1 MYYYQFHIGDYRADT
16 AHLSNDEDLAYRRL
30 LDMYYDLEKPIPT
43 DTEWVSRRLR
53 LDSQVVLRV
62 LKDFFLLQDD
72 GWFHGRCHEVIEQ
85 YHSMAEKN
93 RENGR
98 RGGRP
103 KRTQSDTDGN
113 QLETN
118 SQPDGKATSNQEPI
132 TNNHKPLTTVERTR
146 ATRLPTDWQ
155 PTPEM
160 IEFCA
165 NERPEL
171 QVKDVVNSFRD
182 YWIAAPGAK
191 GRKADWLATWRNWVR
206 NQRAQQAAFKPYE
219 SAKDKSRRELA
230 EKIFGSVKNEQQII
244 DIN

>member
-16 AHLSNDEDLAYRRL
+16 AHLNNDEDLAYRRL
-30 LDMYYDLEKPIPT
+30 LDMYYDLEKPIPI

-53 LDSQVVLRV
+53 LDTDVVLRV
-62 LKDFFLLQDD
+62 LKDFFVLQDD
-72 GWFHGRCHEVIEQ
+72 GWFHGRCDEVIHQ
-85 YHSMAEKN
+85 YHCMAEKN
-93 RENGR
+93 RENGK

-103 KRTQSDTDGN
+103 KKTQWDTDGN
-113 QLETN
+113 RLDTD
-118 SQPDGKATSNQEPI
+118 SQPDGKATNNHKPI
-132 TNNHKPLTTVERTR
+132 TNNHEPLTNVERTR

-155 PTPEM
+155 PTEEM
-160 IEFCA
+160 IEFCKT
-165 NERPEL
+165 ERPEL
-171 QVKDVVNSFRD
+171 QVKAVADSFRD
-182 YWIAAPGAK
+182 YWVSVAGAK

-206 NQRAQQAAFKPYE
+206 NQRTQSGSFKPYE

>member
-53 LDSQVVLRV
+53 LDTDVVLRV
-62 LKDFFLLQDD
+62 LKDFFLLQEN
-72 GWFHGRCHEVIEQ
+72 GWFHGRCDEVITQ

-93 RENGR
+93 RENGK

-103 KRTQSDTDGN
+103 KKTQWDTDGN
-113 QLETN
+113 QLDTD
-118 SQPDGKATSNQEPI
+118 SKPDGKATKNQESI
-132 TNNHKPLTTVERTR
+132 TNNHEPLNSVERTR
-146 ATRLPTDWQ
+146 ATRLPQDWQ
-155 PTPEM
+155 PTEDM
-160 IEFCA
+160 IQFCKT
-165 NERPEL
+165 ERPEL
-171 QVKDVVNSFRD
+171 QIKAVADSFRD
-182 YWIAAPGAK
+182 YWLSAAGAK

-206 NQRAQQAAFKPYE
+206 NQRAQAGTFKPYE
-219 SAKDKSRRELA
+219 SAKDKSRREAMEVLTGKRNYD
-230 EKIFGSVKNEQQII
+230 ESII